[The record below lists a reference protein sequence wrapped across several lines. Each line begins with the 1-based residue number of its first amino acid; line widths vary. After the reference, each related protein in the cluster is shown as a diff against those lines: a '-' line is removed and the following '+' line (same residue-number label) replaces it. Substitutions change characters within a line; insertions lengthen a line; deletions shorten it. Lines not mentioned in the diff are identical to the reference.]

1 MKQYCV
7 ISAPPGTYSGYGAR
21 SRDFIKAIYE
31 LKKDEWDIQILPQRW
46 GNTSWGFLEDFKEEW
61 GWMIP
66 LLLKGPMQRQPDI
79 WFQITVPNEFQQVG
93 KVNIGVTA
101 GIETTLCDP
110 SWIEGCNR
118 MNVTLVSSVHARTV
132 LQSTSYRKNDAPGV
146 EVRLEKPVEVLFEGV
161 DLNKYFHIPD
171 DNLTETD
178 LVLDLDEI
186 KEDFCF
192 LYVGHWLQG
201 DLGEDRKN
209 TGKMI
214 QVFLETFKG
223 KKNKPGFILKTSH
236 ATSCIMDRDETLKK
250 INDIRS
256 SFGTEDLP
264 NLYLLHGDLDDED
277 VNNLYNHP
285 KVKAMVS
292 FAKGE
297 GYGRPLAEFCLTKK
311 PVIASGWSGQLD
323 FLSKDFSV
331 LLPGSLTPVHP
342 SAQSA
347 NLILPES
354 LWFTPDYGAA
364 SKVLED
370 VYKNY
375 KKYEEKAKRQGHKIK
390 TEFSY
395 DNMVLF
401 LSTYLNKYVPKQ
413 VELKLPQLKKIAL

>member
-7 ISAPPGTYSGYGAR
+7 ISAPPDTYSGYGAR

-31 LKKDEWDIQILPQRW
+31 LKKDEWDIQIMPQRW

-66 LLLKGPMQRQPDI
+66 LLLKGQMTKQPDV
-79 WFQITVPNEFQQVG
+79 WFQITIPNEFQPVG

-101 GIETTLCDP
+101 GIETTVCDP

-118 MNVTLVSSVHARTV
+118 MNATFVSSVHAKTV
-132 LQSTSYRKNDAPGV
+132 LESTSFRKNDTPGV
-146 EVRLEKPVEVLFEGV
+146 EIRLEKPVEVLFEGV
-161 DLNKYFHIPD
+161 DLNKYFHVPD
-171 DNLTETD
+171 EELPETD

-186 KEDFCF
+186 EEDFCF

-201 DLGEDRKN
+201 DIGEDRKN

-214 QVFLETFKG
+214 EVFLETFKG
-223 KKNKPGFILKTSH
+223 KKNKPAFILKTSH
-236 ATSCIMDRDETLKK
+236 ATSCVMDREDTLKK

-323 FLSKDFSV
+323 FLNKDFSV
-331 LLPGSLTPVHP
+331 LLPGTLTPVHP

-401 LSTYLNKYVPKQ
+401 LSTYLTRYVPKQ
-413 VELKLPQLKKIAL
+413 VELKLPQLKKISL